1 MVIPPIVV
9 IPPIPVILFI
19 LVIPPRYIS
28 GITHTSD
35 TTIMSLIP
43 LIPVI
48 SPIHFKF
55 DT

>member
-1 MVIPPIVV
+1 MVITPIVV

-35 TTIMSLIP
+35 TIIVSLIP

-48 SPIHFKF
+48 SPIQFNF
-55 DT
+55 D